1 MTTNVTAVDDD
12 DWPGYCRRSRVS
24 KMDGCGPSGVTTA
37 SRGRTLDAG
46 AEASALESVAAR
58 SM

>member
-1 MTTNVTAVDDD
+1 MTTNVTAVDGDD
-12 DWPGYCRRSRVS
+12 EPGYRRRGRVS
-24 KMDGCGPSGVTTA
+24 KMDGCGPAGLTTA

-46 AEASALESVAAR
+46 AEASALESVPAW